1 MNQNPKVVAFKGLIN
16 RFFPVDFKIPNWHIA
31 DWKTE
36 QDLIKSAD
44 IYFQINVKKRKTAGM
59 PEYDFITNSGK
70 PVLVCESNLFR
81 KNSFD
86 VHSPNCYWRLGWHH
100 FLRAGDFNNKNSPP
114 DRWNHIKKLQNLEV
128 KDWRKKDG
136 DILLCLQKPGDSTL
150 NSLYE
155 KWERYEDWIVDTV
168 HLIRKYSDRPIKIRP
183 HLKGMKKSMPWLLEM
198 LQNKAGLNVRLST
211 TWRDRT
217 VYEGGKG
224 LQQDFDN
231 AYAVVAYNSNSL
243 VESTLAGIPS
253 FPLSDESVVWDIS
266 NRIENLENPNLDIDR
281 TQWLYN
287 AGYMIWTAKEMN
299 EGVAWDHL
307 KGVYYNGNLG
317 K

>member
-1 MNQNPKVVAFKGLIN
+1 
-16 RFFPVDFKIPNWHIA
+16 
-31 DWKTE
+31 
-36 QDLIKSAD
+36 
-44 IYFQINVKKRKTAGM
+44 
-59 PEYDFITNSGK
+59 
-70 PVLVCESNLFR
+70 
-81 KNSFD
+81 
-86 VHSPNCYWRLGWHH
+86 
-100 FLRAGDFNNKNSPP
+100 
-114 DRWNHIKKLQNLEV
+114 
-128 KDWRKKDG
+128 
-136 DILLCLQKPGDSTL
+136 
-150 NSLYE
+150 
-155 KWERYEDWIVDTV
+155 
-168 HLIRKYSDRPIKIRP
+168 
-183 HLKGMKKSMPWLLEM
+183 MKKSMPWLLEM